1 MAGEIP
7 PLNITVNLETSGVQ
21 TGVNQA
27 TASIKNIS
35 AAAEG
40 ASGKFTGLKTVML
53 GTFASSAIQKGLS
66 DFEGFL
72 KESVKAAEEA
82 QVTVAALGT
91 AMNNAKVNTDANRE
105 AIMKST
111 EAMGNLGFKAND
123 TRAAFTK
130 MITATGSVTESQ
142 RLMGVAADYAR
153 LKHED
158 LATAAATLTR
168 GTTGAMRAFR
178 EFGIT
183 LDTHIPKNE
192 AIAKAFDQLNGKIG
206 GQAAAYAQTYAGK
219 MQVIG
224 VQTEDLKE
232 KIGNLLLPILTKL
245 ESWFIGAMKWLSEHK
260 AAMEA
265 IAFVVG
271 TVLTAVVVNLTKQLY
286 AQAAAW
292 LAANAEIVLVIAA
305 VALVAA
311 GFLYLWNHFEV
322 VRKGIV
328 GGLQLIVHGVAFV
341 IRALGEWAKFL
352 ENTVLLQVKL
362 LLEALSHLPKVGK
375 YAKEALD
382 LFKAVPEDL
391 GKAADSVDHFAD
403 KMENLSNKKIDIK
416 FPNIKDALATA
427 GGQSSGDSVDITGL
441 VPGGNID
448 KGAAKAAAAAKKQ
461 ADALAKAQTE
471 MTKLQTDYQTV
482 LQDRQDKMDA
492 ALATKQDADAKAYDA
507 YYSKIADLQSKHD
520 DAMQAAQDNFDTA
533 TANAHQAY
541 TDKMTQIDADFQQK
555 QDDLLAAHNDKIASL
570 QQAAADKAVQLQQAA
585 ADKQQAIVQQSIDL
599 LTSSWESATKI
610 DVGKLFTS
618 SGSTAEGLKSSLQE
632 QLDAVL
638 KLQKDAGQLAAAG
651 YTQTFI
657 QEVLAQGPQVG
668 DQMAQSVLNA
678 TPETAAQIKSLYGQI
693 QNVSQNGLDSL
704 ATQMNSGAQLATQKL
719 MDQYAQVGVTLQ
731 QQMTDN
737 AKTLQDSIAK
747 ENDTYAKALDAAT
760 DAHTK
765 AAAAAQDTLD
775 KALAKAQDNLTKAQ
789 DAANKALADG
799 TAAAQATL
807 TSALT
812 SAQDAYDKS
821 IKAISDSTD
830 KQLTALMAK
839 IDATAAKIQSL
850 GGTVSGIGAD
860 FASNGS
866 AALAQGN
873 ATASAADIAAMN
885 AYALAH
891 GLPLIGATGTSS
903 AADLAYAGSL
913 NSGTYT
919 DQSGTSTS
927 YNAAMA
933 AAMKPVYVNVT
944 NNVTGSPDPQATAAS
959 IVSATKFGMAS
970 L

>member
-40 ASGKFTGLKTVML
+40 ASSKFTGLKTVML
-53 GTFASSAIQKGLS
+53 GTFASSAIQKSLS

-82 QVTVAALGT
+82 QTSVAGLGT

-123 TRAAFTK
+123 TRNAFTK
-130 MITATGSVTESQ
+130 MITATGSVTESTK
-142 RLMGVAADYAR
+142 LMSVAADYAR

-158 LATAAATLTR
+158 LTTAAATLTR
-168 GTTGAMRAFR
+168 GTTGAARAFR
-178 EFGIT
+178 EFGIV
-183 LDTHIPKNE
+183 LDTHLPKNE
-192 AIAKAFDQLNGKIG
+192 AISKAFDQLNQKIG

-219 MQVIG
+219 MQIIG

-232 KIGNLLLPILTKL
+232 KIGNLLLPVLMKL
-245 ESWFIGAMKWLSEHK
+245 ESWFIGSMKWLSEHK

-265 IAFVVG
+265 IALIVG
-271 TVLTAVVVNLTKQLY
+271 TVLTVVVVNLTRELY

-292 LAANAEIVLVIAA
+292 IAANIEIVAIVAAIGLVIA
-305 VALVAA
+305 
-311 GFLYLWNHFEV
+311 GFVKLWNSSETFRKVVVGALKLIIDAFGYLVGAIGKVIEAATHLPFIGGHF
-322 VRKGIV
+322 KGIADAV
-328 GGLQLIVHGVAFV
+328 NGA
-341 IRALGEWAKFL
+341 
-352 ENTVLLQVKL
+352 
-362 LLEALSHLPKVGK
+362 
-375 YAKEALD
+375 AKEIGGFGDKLD
-382 LFKAVPEDL
+382 GLA
-391 GKAADSVDHFAD
+391 
-403 KMENLSNKKIDIK
+403 NKKIDIK

-427 GGQSSGDSVDITGL
+427 GGKSSGEPLDITGL

-471 MTKLQTDYQTV
+471 ITKLQTDYETA
-482 LQDRQDKMDA
+482 LKNRQDKMDA

-507 YYSKIADLQSKHD
+507 YYSKIADLQSRHD

-618 SGSTAEGLKSSLQE
+618 SGSTAEGLASSLKD

-657 QEVLAQGPQVG
+657 QEVLSQGPQVG

-693 QNVSQNGLDSL
+693 QDVSQNGLDSL

-731 QQMTDN
+731 QQMSDN
-737 AKTLQDSIAK
+737 AKTLQTSIAA
-747 ENDTYAKALDAAT
+747 ENATYAKALDAAT

-765 AAAAAQDTLD
+765 AADAANATLT
-775 KALAKAQDNLTKAQ
+775 KALATAQDNLTKAQ
-789 DAANKALADG
+789 AAADKALTDG
-799 TAAAQATL
+799 TAKAQATL
-807 TSALT
+807 AAALAA
-812 SAQDAYDKS
+812 SQSSYDSS
-821 IKAISDSTD
+821 IKSISDSTD
-830 KQLTALMAK
+830 KQLTALMTK
-839 IDATAAKIQSL
+839 IDAVATKIRSL
-850 GGTVSGIGAD
+850 GGTVSGIGSGSIPSFAD
-860 FASNGS
+860 PSGN
-866 AALAQGN
+866 LAQTKLGMAFEGAPVTTSSTTPKLGN
-873 ATASAADIAAMN
+873 AFE
-885 AYALAH
+885 
-891 GLPLIGATGTSS
+891 GAPISISVTTGPT
-903 AADLAYAGSL
+903 
-913 NSGTYT
+913 T
-919 DQSGTSTS
+919 
-927 YNAAMA
+927 
-933 AAMKPVYVNVT
+933 
-944 NNVTGSPDPQATAAS
+944 ATAPA
-959 IVSATKFGMAS
+959 IADAVLSAYKFGLVGM
-970 L
+970 